1 MAVRW
6 QSENFFLNLLAGPK
20 AWQVSGRVDR
30 DAQERARG
38 GKHVPHRRMLLEASF
53 FQTESHDLYNFWCF
67 RVPDSRPRLQICRSV
82 LLSPQ
87 TPFGH
92 PRLWA
97 FATPRSFKRCRKS
110 SLLPRRVGGNG
121 LDSCLHMKLR
131 ASGIKGQ
138 AASEVKIHNFPV
150 NLRCWT
156 CLTVDNSCQL

>member
-53 FQTESHDLYNFWCF
+53 FQTASHDLYNFWCF

-92 PRLWA
+92 LRLW
-97 FATPRSFKRCRKS
+97 P
-110 SLLPRRVGGNG
+110 LLLRGVSKGVARAVRYQGGSEVIEVHSTWQ
-121 LDSCLHMKLR
+121 LL
-131 ASGIKGQ
+131 IKGQ

-150 NLRCWT
+150 NLQCWM
-156 CLTVDNSCQL
+156 CLTIDNSYQL